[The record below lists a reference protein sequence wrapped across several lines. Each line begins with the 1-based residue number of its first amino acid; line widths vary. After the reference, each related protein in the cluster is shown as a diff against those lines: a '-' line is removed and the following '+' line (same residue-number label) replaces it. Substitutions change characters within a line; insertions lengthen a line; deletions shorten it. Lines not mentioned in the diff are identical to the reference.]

1 MKNMWIINSMKT
13 GRPSVDN
20 AASSPGKRGFTLL
33 EVMIAMA
40 ILAIAL
46 VAVYRSQSQ
55 SISMAGDSRFQ
66 TTAALL
72 AQGRMAQLDAADP
85 AGVKAERGDFGDD
98 FPGYSWQVV
107 IEDTE
112 IKLIKKLVV
121 KVVNNRLTRRNEYR
135 LI

>member
-1 MKNMWIINSMKT
+1 
-13 GRPSVDN
+13 
-20 AASSPGKRGFTLL
+20 
-33 EVMIAMA
+33 MA

-66 TTAALL
+66 TTASLL
-72 AQGRMAQLDAADP
+72 AQGRMAQLDAAEP
-85 AGVKAERGDFGDD
+85 ALIKAERGDFGED
-98 FPGYSWQVV
+98 FPDYNWRVE

-121 KVVNNRLTRRNEYR
+121 TVVNNRLTRRNEYR
-135 LI
+135 LILYKALTS